1 MKTNY
6 FAPLTE
12 IVIINAD
19 NYLEDSQDS
28 TGTITGDDPHVTANE
43 FNFDESESKS
53 NVNIWDD

>member
-28 TGTITGDDPHVTANE
+28 GGKGDPFIIEANTS
-43 FNFDESESKS
+43 NFEESEDIGSGKS
-53 NVNIWDD
+53 IWED